1 MAAFPTAMSIGV
13 PRPGPRVR
21 ARVVVSGMQWRH
33 ERRQAI
39 LSREAGEGDHA
50 KHGGGGDPKRGAWAY
65 ALHGRSRSARTSPGH
80 ATHGGGGDPKRGA
93 WACPLHRLRR
103 SPSPV
108 ATRRG
113 RIDVHHAAFARTSPG
128 TGSAALALSRNSTV
142 MKTSSASPVFSRS

>member
-65 ALHGRSRSARTSPGH
+65 ALHG
-80 ATHGGGGDPKRGA
+80 
-93 WACPLHRLRR
+93 LRR